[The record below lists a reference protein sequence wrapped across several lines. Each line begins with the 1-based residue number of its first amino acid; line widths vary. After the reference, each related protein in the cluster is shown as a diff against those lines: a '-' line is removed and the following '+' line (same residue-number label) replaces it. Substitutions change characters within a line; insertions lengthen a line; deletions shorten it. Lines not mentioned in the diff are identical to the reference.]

1 MIRLSKEQ
9 ILELHQE
16 LIEQTGGSPEIRDD
30 GMLDSAINSPFSS
43 FGGEDLFPSIEQK
56 AARLGFGIIK
66 NHPFVDGNKR
76 TGIHTMLVFLAL
88 NQVELQYS
96 QKELYTVV
104 LGIAE
109 GKQSYDDLFHW
120 IIEHKK

>member
-9 ILELHQE
+9 IIELHQE

-76 TGIHTMLVFLAL
+76 TGVHTMLVFLVL

-96 QKELYTVV
+96 QKELYTIV
-104 LGIAE
+104 LEVAE

-120 IIEHKK
+120 IIEHQK

>member
-30 GMLDSAINSPFSS
+30 GMLDSAINSPFWS